1 MTLATNDFIRRFL
14 SHVLPGGIGPP
25 PPSINGA
32 NFRDLTQFTVAA
44 TAVFYLIVLHEAVAG
59 EIALNRAERAHKF
72 HTGRREIYF
81 ANALLTA
88 IERAW

>member
-59 EIALNRAERAHKF
+59 EIEF
-72 HTGRREIYF
+72 
-81 ANALLTA
+81 
-88 IERAW
+88 